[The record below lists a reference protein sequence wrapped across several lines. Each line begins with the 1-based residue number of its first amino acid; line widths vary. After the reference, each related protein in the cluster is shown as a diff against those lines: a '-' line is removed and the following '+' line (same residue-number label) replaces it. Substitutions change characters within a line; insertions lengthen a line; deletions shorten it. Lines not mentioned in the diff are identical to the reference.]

1 MKLDF
6 IPLDKLTVAKV
17 NMRAKGRDPDVSD
30 IQPSIAK
37 RGVIVPL
44 LVRER
49 AEADAAAIPFEILA
63 GRRRFTAVG
72 NIVRDGGTAM
82 QLPCAILDEGDDADA
97 IEASMLENLARV
109 APDEVTQWEAFAKL
123 VKAGRKPEE
132 IAADFAFEVRTVE
145 RILAL
150 GNLIPRIRSLYRHG
164 EIDQTTV
171 KQLTL
176 ATKSQQTAW
185 LALFDDKDANC
196 PKGFRIRDWLFG
208 GETIKAAHALF
219 DVEAAGVAIVA
230 DLFDNEKLVPDSD
243 AFWTLQKAEVEARKA
258 AYLADGWSDVVI
270 LERAPRFHSWEYAK
284 TSKRGGGRVYIE
296 LHRTGEVEFHEGY
309 LTEKEAAA
317 RARAEAGAPPERA
330 RRPEVTGATNNYI
343 DLHRHA
349 AVRAELAKHGG
360 VALRALAAHVIAS
373 ADHFRV
379 DVQSQLCA
387 KDEVQESVETCASE
401 VLFDE
406 RRRAVL
412 AVLGFDAEDETV
424 TARYHGRRHVAPI
437 FARLLELPD
446 PVVLEIVAIVM
457 GETLMAGSEAVEMIG
472 VHLGIDMAT
481 HWKPDA
487 AFWNLIRDKEVLGKM
502 VAEVAGEEVAAANG
516 GEKAKALKSIIADH
530 LDGANG
536 RTKVAPW
543 VPKWMAFPPAA
554 YTARGGVGSVEAE
567 ARMFHIMACAAEAEA
582 DAEEERAR
590 VAAESSPRDID
601 CQDVASV
608 DADAEGEGGADECG
622 EDEAPPL
629 AA

>member
-49 AEADAAAIPFEILA
+49 GEVDAAAIPFEILA
-63 GRRRFTAVG
+63 GRRRFTAVN
-72 NIVRDGGTAM
+72 NIVRGGGTAM
-82 QLPCAILDEGDDADA
+82 PLPCAILDEGDDADA

-109 APDEVTQWEAFAKL
+109 APDEVAQWEAFAKL

-150 GNLIPRIRSLYRHG
+150 GNLVPRIRSLYRHG

-185 LALFDDKDANC
+185 LALFDDKAANC

-219 DVEAAGVAIVA
+219 DVEAAGLAIVA

-284 TSKRGGGRVYIE
+284 TSRRGGGRVYIE

-309 LTEKEAAA
+309 LTEK
-317 RARAEAGAPPERA
+317 
-330 RRPEVTGATNNYI
+330 
-343 DLHRHA
+343 
-349 AVRAELAKHGG
+349 
-360 VALRALAAHVIAS
+360 
-373 ADHFRV
+373 
-379 DVQSQLCA
+379 
-387 KDEVQESVETCASE
+387 
-401 VLFDE
+401 
-406 RRRAVL
+406 
-412 AVLGFDAEDETV
+412 
-424 TARYHGRRHVAPI
+424 
-437 FARLLELPD
+437 
-446 PVVLEIVAIVM
+446 
-457 GETLMAGSEAVEMIG
+457 
-472 VHLGIDMAT
+472 
-481 HWKPDA
+481 
-487 AFWNLIRDKEVLGKM
+487 
-502 VAEVAGEEVAAANG
+502 
-516 GEKAKALKSIIADH
+516 
-530 LDGANG
+530 
-536 RTKVAPW
+536 
-543 VPKWMAFPPAA
+543 
-554 YTARGGVGSVEAE
+554 
-567 ARMFHIMACAAEAEA
+567 
-582 DAEEERAR
+582 
-590 VAAESSPRDID
+590 
-601 CQDVASV
+601 
-608 DADAEGEGGADECG
+608 
-622 EDEAPPL
+622 
-629 AA
+629 